1 MASTQRKCS
10 TCGKLIT
17 LELEQRS
24 HAERYYPFCSKRC
37 QLIDL
42 GAWLDA
48 DYKIVSKPD
57 ADEPELSEQ
66 GF

>member
-1 MASTQRKCS
+1 MVSSQRQCA
-10 TCGKLIT
+10 TCGKVFT
-17 LELEQRS
+17 KELELRS
-24 HAERYYPFCSKRC
+24 RAEHTYPFCSKRC

-48 DYKIVSKPD
+48 DYKIISRPD
-57 ADEPELSEQ
+57 AEEPEFSEQ